1 MLMSDHSSQKVTGSV
16 SHLTRLLG
24 TKIIM
29 AKPVHRIS
37 GVTAQVQS
45 QASSTDII
53 WEFTKNTHVRP
64 NPRTSKPILTQS
76 LGICRHSAV

>member
-45 QASSTDII
+45 QASNTDII
-53 WEFTKNTHVRP
+53 WEFTKIPMSGPTPEPP
-64 NPRTSKPILTQS
+64 NPDLHFNTVPGDL
-76 LGICRHSAV
+76 